1 MYRVR
6 IQLSPTIPEKD
17 FTELVSQLTPYIHQ
31 GQLLAEFDLNE
42 GGLKRVMTIPGI
54 TDKLR
59 FVQEI
64 RG

>member
-6 IQLSPTIPEKD
+6 IQLNPVIPEKD
-17 FTELVSQLTPYIHQ
+17 YTELISQLTPYVHQ

-42 GGLKRVMTIPGI
+42 GGLVHLLAIPNMSHR
-54 TDKLR
+54 LR

-64 RG
+64 H